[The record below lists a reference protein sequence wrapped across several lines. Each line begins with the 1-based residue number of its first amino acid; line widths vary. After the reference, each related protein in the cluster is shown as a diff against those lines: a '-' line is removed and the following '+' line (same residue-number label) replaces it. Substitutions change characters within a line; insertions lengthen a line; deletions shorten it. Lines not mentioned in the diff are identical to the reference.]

1 MSKVYVLTATYC
13 GDDSFTEG
21 IFSSYAA
28 MLTYL
33 REKYEY
39 TSEVTSL
46 SDSECGVFVEQ
57 TNLGYSV
64 AQWDL
69 SYEAMN
75 LAFQDGFDQGE
86 LNILRQF
93 VQGKLDR
100 DYILEMC
107 GEQLGLGDEE

>member
-46 SDSECGVFVEQ
+46 SDSDCGVFVEQ
-57 TNLGYSV
+57 TTLGYGV
-64 AQWDL
+64 AQWGL
-69 SYEAMN
+69 SYEAHD
-75 LAFQDGFDQGE
+75 LIGE
-86 LNILRQF
+86 TSHKTD
-93 VQGKLDR
+93 KLVIKPR
-100 DYILEMC
+100 
-107 GEQLGLGDEE
+107 

>member
-39 TSEVTSL
+39 TSEVSSL
-46 SDSECGVFVEQ
+46 SNNECGVFVEQ
-57 TNLGYSV
+57 TTLSYGV

-69 SYEAMN
+69 SYEVHN
-75 LAFQDGFDQGE
+75 LIGE
-86 LNILRQF
+86 TSHKTD
-93 VQGKLDR
+93 KLV
-100 DYILEMC
+100 IK
-107 GEQLGLGDEE
+107 

>member
-46 SDSECGVFVEQ
+46 SDSGCGVFVEQ

-69 SYEAMN
+69 SYEAHDLIGETSHKQTN
-75 LAFQDGFDQGE
+75 LCFKQV
-86 LNILRQF
+86 N
-93 VQGKLDR
+93 
-100 DYILEMC
+100 
-107 GEQLGLGDEE
+107 

>member
-46 SDSECGVFVEQ
+46 SNNSDCGFFVEQ
-57 TNLGYSV
+57 TTLGYGV
-64 AQWDL
+64 AQWEL
-69 SYEAMN
+69 SYETHDLIGETSHKTDN
-75 LAFQDGFDQGE
+75 LV
-86 LNILRQF
+86 I
-93 VQGKLDR
+93 KPH
-100 DYILEMC
+100 
-107 GEQLGLGDEE
+107 